1 MRNLPRAVPSTSKR
15 RSKKLTGLSTRE
27 EITLLKIIGELNND
41 VIDVLID
48 TFFARDAD
56 DGVNVVVASEG
67 GNSDVYSVFID
78 CTRRHR
84 GAGSL
89 LTLAAGEVYSGAPII
104 VAAGSPGKRC
114 AYEHCLF
121 GLHEPYLQET
131 TGDPAVLKAELST
144 LQSTIDRFYT
154 ILSQL
159 THTAVATWRKRLAGK
174 SMVGFDAKQ
183 ALRWGLIDEII

>member
-1 MRNLPRAVPSTSKR
+1 MTSQPPDAQCTSKK
-15 RSKKLTGLSTRE
+15 RSKKSTGLSTRE

-41 VIDVLID
+41 VIDVLVD
-48 TFFARDAD
+48 TFFSRDAD

-84 GAGSL
+84 DAGSL

-114 AYEHCLF
+114 SYEHCLF

-131 TGDPAVLKAELST
+131 TGDPAVLKSELQM

-154 ILSQL
+154 ILSEL
-159 THTAVATWRKRLAGK
+159 TGTTVKTWRSRLSGK

-183 ALRWGLIDEII
+183 ALRWGLIDKII